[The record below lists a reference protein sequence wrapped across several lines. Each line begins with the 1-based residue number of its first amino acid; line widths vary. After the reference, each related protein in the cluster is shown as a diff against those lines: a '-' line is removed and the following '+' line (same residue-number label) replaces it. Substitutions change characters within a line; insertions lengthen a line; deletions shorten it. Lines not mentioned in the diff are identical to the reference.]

1 MALVG
6 DTVGTALSGI
16 GSGFFGGVMTGIKLL
31 PYLVGGLVG
40 GWIIYILFEDIYM
53 YKYKV
58 RLKKVVGNSFQSYE
72 DKAMVK
78 RLKNGAKIWHL
89 KKLKIDVGLPPDKI
103 LIPSTSGKIVAI
115 GKLLNDNNI
124 IWEYDTFTV
133 DSLNESLKQV
143 LKKKN
148 TLDYK
153 RMNKQPINQEEYLT
167 EEEINLLT
175 FNANYQ
181 PVSTNDRMA
190 LAHGMEEA
198 NFGKKDFNELIA
210 KALPYV
216 FMVTLF
222 ALLLFG
228 FKYYAGPMAEYGQG
242 LLASSKEIVDIQK
255 ETAQVLY
262 AIKNDQQLIQADL
275 TFLKDKE
282 NSRGNITQ

>member
-16 GSGFFGGVMTGIKLL
+16 GSGFFGGAMTAVKLL
-31 PYLVGGLVG
+31 PYLVVGLVLG
-40 GWIIYILFEDIYM
+40 GFLYLLFEDIYL

-58 RLKKVVGNSFQSYE
+58 RLKKVVGNSFQWYE
-72 DKAMVK
+72 DKAMIK

-133 DSLNESLKQV
+133 DTLNDSLKRV
-143 LKKKN
+143 LKKKA

-153 RMNKQPINQEEYLT
+153 RMNKQAINPEEQLT
-167 EEEINLLT
+167 EEELNLLI

-228 FKYYAGPMAEYGQG
+228 FKYYAGPMAEYGNG
-242 LLASSKEIVDIQK
+242 LLASSKSIVDEQK
-255 ETAQVLY
+255 AMAEILY

-282 NSRGNITQ
+282 NSKGNTTR